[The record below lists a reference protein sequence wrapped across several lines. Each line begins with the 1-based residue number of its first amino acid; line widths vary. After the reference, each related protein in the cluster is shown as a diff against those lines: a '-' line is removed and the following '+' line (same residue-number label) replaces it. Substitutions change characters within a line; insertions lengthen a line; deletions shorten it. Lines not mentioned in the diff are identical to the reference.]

1 MNILVACLGGTIGS
15 EITSNVVTLKDNAFN
30 AAYFKRIMSGPEY
43 RLITPVNYSSENAD
57 IETMRKALKGIYE
70 AVAEQRPDAIL
81 ILHGTDSMAYFAQL
95 AVRTLSMLKIP
106 VVITGS
112 KIPAS
117 NPNSDAKKNL
127 KLALGFL
134 DAAVEGKSRNKTFGV
149 VFTDSFTEAP
159 SFVAAQQIVSADIN
173 GDHKPYDC
181 DRTDYSDTKYIPKAV
196 AFINGEDKE
205 EDNVL
210 VIPAVPSFPYEALT
224 LEGYS
229 KILIESYHSGTADSK
244 KLPEF
249 ISKAIDNKKQVFLAP
264 VPAELVNNKKSSMYE
279 STKLLKDMGVKLI
292 GNMPLEGAWAEAIV
306 FN

>member
-43 RLITPVNYSSENAD
+43 RLISPVNYSSENAD
-57 IETMRKALKGIYE
+57 IPTMRKALKGIYD

-81 ILHGTDSMAYFAQL
+81 ILHGTDSMAFFAQL

-112 KIPAS
+112 KLPAS
-117 NPNSDAKKNL
+117 HPNSDAKKNL

-134 DAAVEGKSRNKTFGV
+134 DAAIEGKSRNKTFGV
-149 VFTDSFTEAP
+149 VYTDSFTEAP

-181 DRTDYSDTKYIPKAV
+181 ERTDYSDTKYIPKAV
-196 AFINGEDKE
+196 AFINGED
-205 EDNVL
+205 EDKDIL
-210 VIPAVPSFPYEALT
+210 VIPAVPSFPYGALAT
-224 LEGYS
+224 EGYN
-229 KILIESYHSGTADSK
+229 KVLIEGYHSGTADSV

-249 ISKAIDNKKQVFLAP
+249 IKKCREQDIKVFLAP
-264 VPAELVNNKKSSMYE
+264 VPSELVDNKKSSMYE
-279 STKLLKDMGVKLI
+279 STKQLKELGVQLI
-292 GNMPLEGAWAEAIV
+292 GNMPLEGAWAEVAV
-306 FN
+306 FK